1 MTHLT
6 VKGTSSHF
14 AADADRPAGAI
25 RSLQEIR
32 DHDFGND
39 AFVYEVAQSGYITKY
54 RLLDRIHAAQSIY
67 HNNSLSAHFLP
78 AMRMDGIYG
87 DYYQSFFLEQAGIWP
102 HVDKPVPE
110 TSNQFQTFFTLEE
123 ATAYSIYLQ
132 DNEDYMASVKLWH
145 KECDAWDEYYDEH
158 YD

>member
-6 VKGTSSHF
+6 VKETSSYF

-25 RSLQEIR
+25 RSLHDPR
-32 DHDFGND
+32 ARDFGQD
-39 AFVYEVAQSGYITKY
+39 AVVYEVSQRGYITKY
-54 RLLDRIHAAQSIY
+54 RLLERFHAACNDYSDY
-67 HNNSLSAHFLP
+67 MSAHFLP

-87 DYYQSFFLEQAGIWP
+87 DYYQCFFLEQAGIWP
-102 HVDKPVPE
+102 HVDRPVPE

-145 KECDAWDEYYDEH
+145 KECDAWDEYRDKH